1 MSRFRLHLTERAQVA
16 LILFLAMGGLF
27 AIWYFLLFPQ
37 HSMAE
42 EIDALRSQ
50 LDHSPYAHKSPAHL
64 LKALEQE
71 QASAAFL
78 EQEWAQTAERLATF
92 ANQAALR
99 RSPFGRIDYK
109 NELFLTRKRL
119 VDKSDALDIQ
129 LIPTDLGSDDM
140 LKDKDD
146 IRVRMLQLKAV
157 EKLADLTLDHRIERL
172 VAIAPLPPV
181 MHKAPDGK
189 FCFDEYPVRVEFDVA
204 FDNLYTLFQS
214 VFEEN
219 RVFAFRNIRIASGPE
234 RGAPMRV
241 SAVMSALVF
250 E

>member
-1 MSRFRLHLTERAQVA
+1 MSRFRLRLSERSQVA
-16 LILFLAMGGLF
+16 LIVFLALSGLF
-27 AIWYFLLFPQ
+27 AIWYFLLLPQ
-37 HSMAE
+37 QSMADE
-42 EIDALRSQ
+42 NDALRSQ

-71 QASAAFL
+71 QASAAIL
-78 EQEWAQTAERLATF
+78 EQEWSQTAERLATF

-109 NELFLTRKRL
+109 NELFLTRKSL
-119 VDKSDALDIQ
+119 VDKSDKLEIQ

-146 IRVRMLQLKAV
+146 VRVRMLQLKAV
-157 EKLADLTLDHRIERL
+157 EKLADLTLDGGIERL
-172 VAIAPLPPV
+172 IAIAPLPPV
-181 MHKAPDGK
+181 VHKSPDGK
-189 FCFDEYPVRVEFDVA
+189 FCFDEYPVRAEFDVA
-204 FDNLYTLFQS
+204 FEKLYTLFQT
-214 VFEEN
+214 VFEED

-234 RGAPMRV
+234 RGAPVRV